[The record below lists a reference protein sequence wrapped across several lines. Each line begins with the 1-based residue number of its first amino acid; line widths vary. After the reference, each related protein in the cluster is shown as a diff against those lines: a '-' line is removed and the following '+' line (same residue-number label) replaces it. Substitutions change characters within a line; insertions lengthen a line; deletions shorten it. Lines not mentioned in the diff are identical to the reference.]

1 MKKLLGLFFLLSS
14 GLVWAGSLWV
24 GPKEATLKADKSRK
38 ADNVATLSPGS
49 ELTQLAYK
57 KRWYQVRTADGQ
69 EGWIYRGKIS
79 KTPPEALDL
88 EFMMPVNNDVIKLA
102 SVTASRSARG
112 KKQKKSEQVDY
123 DKLLNKIIALK
134 ITEKRLMKFLKKGAL
149 GEYGE

>member
-1 MKKLLGLFFLLSS
+1 
-14 GLVWAGSLWV
+14 
-24 GPKEATLKADKSRK
+24 
-38 ADNVATLSPGS
+38 
-49 ELTQLAYK
+49 
-57 KRWYQVRTADGQ
+57 
-69 EGWIYRGKIS
+69 
-79 KTPPEALDL
+79 
-88 EFMMPVNNDVIKLA
+88 MMPVNNDVIKLA